1 MTIHALRPQSGPD
14 RGAVLTKALLNA
26 AGRLGLT
33 GARLAEVIGVSG
45 PTVSRMAKGAWM
57 LEEGTKPFELAALFL
72 RLFRSL
78 DAITGGDE
86 KVAKA
91 WMQAENTVFGRTP
104 AQTILNV
111 EGLVRVTQY
120 LDARRAP
127 L

>member
-1 MTIHALRPQSGPD
+1 MTIHKLNSAAVSD
-14 RGAVLTKALLNA
+14 RGTVLTKALLSA
-26 AGRLGLT
+26 STRLGLT

-45 PTVSRMAKGAWM
+45 PTVSRMAKGAWV
-57 LEEGTKPFELAALFL
+57 LEDGSKPFELAALFL

-86 KVAKA
+86 AVARA
-91 WMQAENTVFGRTP
+91 WLVADNRALGMAPVQAIR
-104 AQTILNV
+104 NV